1 MLPLGAEDPRVIGE
15 FRLHARLGAGGMG
28 RVFLGSSPGGRAV
41 AVKVVHPHLA
51 RDTAFTGRFRREVA
65 AALVVNGGYAAPV
78 IAAGPDDDPPW
89 LATAYVP
96 GPSLQEA
103 VTATGPLPEEAVLKL
118 TAGLAEALRVIHRC
132 GLVHRDLKPSNVLL
146 AADGPRVIDFGIA
159 RALDGTVLTSAESL
173 LGTPSFMSPE
183 QAQSQPAGPAS
194 DVFSLGGV
202 AYFAAT
208 GSNPFGTGHPAVML
222 YRIVHTEPDLEQLP
236 PGLRDLT
243 AACLAKDAAQ
253 RPTPAELAAALAG
266 VIPPGDSPAAF
277 WPAPVARII
286 GAHQAGLSE
295 GPPTAPPPAV
305 PWNGAPS
312 NGAPSNGAPSNGALS
327 HGALSHGAPPTQASV
342 PVPATPPSTVVQMPP
357 DTHAPFGRP
366 DPPGSWEPVTPR
378 MPLAVQAPA
387 GLGGPGLGGTGLGET
402 GLGGGGLGETGLGGG
417 GPAAPP
423 MGRRRALAALAGM
436 AAGGLAVAGWEA
448 TRPHKKKAPATNLAG
463 GRTPKPR
470 TPAGT
475 KVWSFTAG
483 NPVQAIAV
491 GGGTVFA
498 GTTGNKVYA
507 LDAATGRQLWQRSTT
522 RQFNDTMAVAGK
534 AVYIADALDGG
545 TYALDAATGRQLW
558 SVPTQAPLGL
568 VVFGDVLYLGTPAK
582 SRTTGGVSALSTKT
596 GGLLWNAEFGPVSDV
611 TGGLA
616 VADGTVYATSSN
628 GEISAYDA
636 ASGVKRWRISGKK
649 LIFGGPPLVA
659 DGVIYACGTAD
670 SDIKTTALY
679 AVRAATHGQ
688 LWQQPMGVS
697 QFPPGMTIAGD
708 VIFAA
713 FTRSSQPSSPGDL
726 NAMNAATGKPLWK
739 VKVASGAYPAPVVA
753 GGVVYSGSN
762 NGVLTAWQADTGNKL
777 WSFSADDGMGTAIEM
792 AGGNLYFGAGKRIYA
807 VSAQQ

>member
-15 FRLHARLGAGGMG
+15 FWLHARLGAGGMG

-51 RDTAFTGRFRREVA
+51 RDAAFTGRFRREVA

-118 TAGLAEALRVIHRC
+118 AAGLAEALRAIHRC

-202 AYFAAT
+202 VYFAAT

-222 YRIVHTEPDLEQLP
+222 YRIVHTEPGLEQLP

-253 RPTPAELAAALAG
+253 RPTPAGLAAALAG
-266 VIPPGDSPAAF
+266 VIPAGDSPAAF

-286 GAHQAGLSE
+286 GAHQAKLSE
-295 GPPTAPPPAV
+295 GPPTAPPPAA

-312 NGAPSNGAPSNGALS
+312 NGAPSNGALANGALANGALS
-327 HGALSHGAPPTQASV
+327 YGAPATQASV
-342 PVPATPPSTVVQMPP
+342 PVPATPPSTVVQMPA
-357 DTHAPFGRP
+357 DTHAPLTPR
-366 DPPGSWEPVTPR
+366 DPPGSREPATPR

-387 GLGGPGLGGTGLGET
+387 GLGGD
-402 GLGGGGLGETGLGGG
+402 GG

-423 MGRRRALAALAGM
+423 MGRRRALAVLAGM
-436 AAGGLAVAGWEA
+436 ATGGLAVAGWEL
-448 TRPHKKKAPATNLAG
+448 TRPNQKKAPAGIRAG
-463 GRTPKPR
+463 GNTPERRP
-470 TPAGT
+470 PAGT

-534 AVYIADALDGG
+534 AVYIADAIDGG

-568 VVFGDVLYLGTPAK
+568 VVSGDVLYLGTPAK
-582 SRTTGGVSALSTKT
+582 SQTTGGLSALSTKN

-628 GEISAYDA
+628 GEIFAYDA
-636 ASGVKRWRISGKK
+636 ASGVRRWRISGKK

-659 DGVIYACGTAD
+659 DGIIYACGTAD
-670 SDIKTTALY
+670 SDTKTTALY
-679 AVRAATHGQ
+679 AVRAATHRQ

-697 QFPPGMTIAGD
+697 QFPPSMTIAGD

-713 FTRSSQPSSPGDL
+713 FTRSSRTSSPGDL
-726 NAMNAATGKPLWK
+726 NAVNAATGKPLWK
-739 VKVASGAYPAPVVA
+739 VEVASGAYPAPVVA
-753 GGVVYSGSN
+753 AGVVYSGGN

-777 WSFSADDGMGTAIEM
+777 WSFSADGGMGTAIKM
-792 AGGNLYFGAGKRIYA
+792 AGGNLYFGAGEQVYA
-807 VSAQQ
+807 VSAQW